1 MTKYDPNEFD
11 VDNVLDAQGVCTMF
25 GELDVTLSER
35 VIRFILSHNYFPIK
49 SRKHITLIINSEGG
63 DLNSAFAIIDV
74 IKHSAVPVHT
84 LGLGQISSSGLMI
97 FMAGAPGHRSLTP
110 NTSIMSHQW
119 SGVAEG
125 KLHELM
131 SIQEDFK
138 LTTQRVMS
146 HYQNCSQLTEVQI
159 RETLLPAH
167 DVFLT
172 AVQAVQ
178 MGLADKIHGKI

>member
-1 MTKYDPNEFD
+1 MDKYDTPEFD
-11 VDNVLDAQGVCTMF
+11 VDQVLDSHGVCTLF
-25 GELDVTLSER
+25 GELDVELSER
-35 VIRFILSHNYFPIK
+35 VIRFILSHNYFSNK
-49 SRKHITLIINSEGG
+49 SRKHITLIVNSEGG

-97 FMAGAPGHRSLTP
+97 FMAGAPGHRSLTQ

-119 SGVAEG
+119 SGVVGG

-131 SIQEDFK
+131 SAQEDFK
-138 LTTQRVMS
+138 QTTQRVMN
-146 HYQNCSQLTEVQI
+146 HYQRCSQLTSEQI
-159 RETLLPAH
+159 MATLLPAH

-172 AVQAVQ
+172 ATQAVQ
-178 MGLADKIHGKI
+178 LGIADKIHG